1 MRREGGTPHG
11 WGKGIIMAFSPRVP
25 LAIAASRLLAFT
37 MRLAGRGG
45 TSLPGKVA
53 LRLCP
58 DLLPRLAGWFD
69 IVMVTGTNGKT
80 TTSRMIAQLFE
91 AAGMA
96 YRTNKSGAN
105 LASGITATVA
115 GACTLW
121 GRPKVPWL
129 LIEADEAAFRI
140 TAPQLKPKAVVV
152 TNFFRDQLDRFGEL
166 YSTLHAVREGL
177 AGTQASMLVYNAD
190 DSLCASLGVDLST
203 GVPTDR
209 RLVPYGLGAGASP
222 GTGAASSDAAF
233 CIRCSARYRY
243 AASSYGHLGHFACPD
258 CGYARPEPS
267 VEGVSVK
274 EGPDGSAVRIQVP
287 DGAYDADI
295 ALPGLYNVYNGLAAA
310 ALAEAL
316 ALPRDAV
323 VKALSS
329 FERGFGRME
338 SFRTQGRTVQIIL
351 VKNPTG
357 FDQVLRHLA
366 SLPGPI
372 VPGFLINDRL
382 ADGTDVSWLWDVDF
396 ESFAERAADWPF
408 MAVSGIRA
416 DDMAVR
422 LKYAGVPEDRIHAL
436 HDIGAMFGAALEA
449 TPADGTL
456 VLMPTY
462 TALLALRALLVKQY
476 GLRDFWK

>member
-1 MRREGGTPHG
+1 
-11 WGKGIIMAFSPRVP
+11 MAFSPRVP
-25 LAIAASRLLAFT
+25 LAVAASRFLTFA

-53 LRLCP
+53 LRICP
-58 DLLPRLAGWFD
+58 DLLTRLSDWFD

-91 AAGMA
+91 ASGLS

-115 GACTLW
+115 GACTLG

-166 YSTLHAVREGL
+166 YSTLNAVRGGL
-177 AGTQASMLVYNAD
+177 DGTPASSLVFNAD
-190 DSLCASLGVDLST
+190 DSLCASLGIDLST
-203 GVPTDR
+203 GDPVDR
-209 RLVPYGLGAGASP
+209 RLVPYGLGAEASP

-243 AASSYGHLGHFACPD
+243 AASSYGHLGHFACPA
-258 CGYARPEPS
+258 CGYARPEPA
-267 VEGVSVK
+267 VEGVSVQP
-274 EGPDGSAVRIQVP
+274 GPDGSIVRIQVP
-287 DGAYDADI
+287 DGAYDAEI
-295 ALPGLYNVYNGLAAA
+295 VLPGLYNVYNGLAAA

-338 SFRTQGRTVQIIL
+338 SFQTQGRTVQIIL

-357 FDQVLRHLA
+357 FDQVLQHLKG
-366 SLPGPI
+366 LPGPV

-396 ESFAERAADWPF
+396 EGFAGHAAEWPV

-422 LKYAGVPEDRIHAL
+422 LKYAGVQEGRIL
-436 HDIGAMFGAALEA
+436 TRHDIGAMFEAALAA

-476 GLRDFWK
+476 GLKDFWK